1 MKQYE
6 TKIFDLIH
14 QQPYEYE
21 GEVEVGPP
29 VIEQLNGLGQEGWA
43 VVHVFSWSYS
53 MATVLMQREC
63 RGSPYRD

>member
-29 VIEQLNGLGQEGWA
+29 IIEQLNGLGQEGWS

-53 MATVLMQREC
+53 MATVLMQRER